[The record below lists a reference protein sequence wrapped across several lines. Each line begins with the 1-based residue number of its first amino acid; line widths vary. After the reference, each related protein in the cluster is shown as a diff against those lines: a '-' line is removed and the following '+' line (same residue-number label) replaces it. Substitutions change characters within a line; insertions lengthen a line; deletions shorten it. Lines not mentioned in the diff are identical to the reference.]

1 MTEAFALLETIK
13 WTPDGGFF
21 LLDRHL
27 RRIGQSASYFGYRC
41 STEDLRAHLGR
52 SVAAASGAQRVRLLL
67 SRNGDIQVECT
78 PLASG
83 GPPARLGL
91 AVSPV
96 DPRDPFLYHKTTN
109 RRVYVDARRPD
120 CDDVVLWNPE
130 RQVTESTIANIVVE
144 VAGRKVTPP
153 VACGLL
159 AGTFRAELLEAGTI
173 EEAIVTLDELRT
185 ASQVWLIN
193 SVREWWAARLTPDAT
208 WPAPTQPRR

>member
-27 RRIGQSASYFGYRC
+27 RRIGQSATYFGYRC
-41 STEDLRAHLGR
+41 STQDLRAHLDR
-52 SVAAASGAQRVRLLL
+52 AVAGASGAQRVRLLL
-67 SRNGDIQVECT
+67 SQNGDIEVECT
-78 PLASG
+78 PLAPG
-83 GPPARLGL
+83 GPPARLGI

-96 DPRDPFLYHKTTN
+96 DPHDPFLYHKTTN

-130 RQVTESTIANIVVE
+130 RQVTESTIANIVVD

-173 EEAIVTLDELRT
+173 QEAVITLDELRT
-185 ASQVWLIN
+185 ASRIWLIN
-193 SVREWWAARLTPDAT
+193 SVREWWPAT
-208 WPAPTQPRR
+208 LHRDR